1 MGHRLRGGHLRV
13 KAKRP
18 LYPSAQSIGRL
29 ISVTSRKLQPLL
41 EQRVSDQGVSY
52 GTFYFL
58 RALWEEDGLSQGEL
72 ASRVRTSAPTTMAA
86 LHKLRGDGLVRITD
100 DPRDGRRLI
109 VSLTAKGRRM
119 ENVLLPRLERLNRAL
134 LRGLS
139 ARDVTALRRML
150 RLIQDNARSI
160 PAPGRSS

>member
-1 MGHRLRGGHLRV
+1 MKG
-13 KAKRP
+13 KRP

-41 EQRVSDQGVSY
+41 EQRVTDQGVSY

-58 RALWEEDGLSQGEL
+58 RALWEEDRLSQGEL

-86 LHKLRGDGLVRITD
+86 LHKLRRDRLVTIED
-100 DPRDGRRLI
+100 DPHDGRRL
-109 VSLTAKGRRM
+109 VVRLTPKGRRM
-119 ENVLLPRLERLNRAL
+119 ESILLPRLERLNRTL

-139 ARDVTALRRML
+139 GREVTELRRML
-150 RLIQDNARSI
+150 RLIQDNAARAAI
-160 PAPGRSS
+160 PGRERSS

>member
-1 MGHRLRGGHLRV
+1 M
-13 KAKRP
+13 KRRRA
-18 LYPSAQSIGRL
+18 LYPSGQSIGRL

-41 EQRVSDQGVSY
+41 EQRVRDQGVSY

-58 RALWEEDGLSQGEL
+58 RALWEEDRLSQGEL

-86 LHKLRGDGLVRITD
+86 LDKLRRDGLVSIRD

-109 VSLTAKGRRM
+109 VALTAKGRRM
-119 ENVLLPRLERLNRAL
+119 EDILLPRLERLNQAL

-139 ARDVTALRRML
+139 TSQVAALRRML
-150 RLIQDNARSI
+150 HLIQDNAKIATR
-160 PAPGRSS
+160 APERSS